1 VSMHLN
7 KGHVQFNSRPRLV
20 KFVVP
25 YCSSEGEYLVVLTE
39 EDIEYDRK
47 SRDNNGK
54 YYTLNATKCMY
65 TTIIST
71 FSLTCRINSSEITIT
86 TLWHFL

>member
-1 VSMHLN
+1 M
-7 KGHVQFNSRPRLV
+7 V

-25 YCSSEGEYLVVLTE
+25 YCSSEGEYLGVLIE
-39 EDIEYDRK
+39 EDIEYDPKHRVYN
-47 SRDNNGK
+47 RK
-54 YYTLNATKCMY
+54 YYILNATKCMY

-71 FSLTCRINSSEITIT
+71 FSLTSRINLSEITIT